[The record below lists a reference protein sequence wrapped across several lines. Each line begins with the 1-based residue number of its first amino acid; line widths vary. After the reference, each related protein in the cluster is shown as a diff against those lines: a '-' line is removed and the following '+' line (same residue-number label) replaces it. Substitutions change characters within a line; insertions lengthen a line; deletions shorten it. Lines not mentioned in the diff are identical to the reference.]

1 MNTKRQTSPRPRN
14 DQAMST
20 EEFYRELF
28 AKNNRPAPSASRA
41 PGPPI
46 NPDNPEEI
54 STEEFFRQLFARD
67 PDEAQ
72 QGPPAPAGS
81 RRSAFVARGSGVE
94 DGRPN
99 LLYPTYAPV
108 QNGKDDTPPKNVM
121 YAARDDGEGKEARQA
136 GDKPAGWGLENSNG
150 PEVGSPEW
158 HNIRNRH
165 ANMVLY
171 TPNAGEAV
179 DRATSEGLQRMAVQA
194 GHDITV
200 TGGKESGR
208 GHQNGS
214 AHETGQAADLSYE
227 KNQKLTEEKFRKLY
241 GEAFDQKSSLALIE
255 GNHFHIQTRPGK
267 GGAIGIRRWPSK

>member
-1 MNTKRQTSPRPRN
+1 MNTKRQISPRPRN

-72 QGPPAPAGS
+72 QGSPAPAGS
-81 RRSAFVARGSGVE
+81 RRSAFVARGSGAE

-108 QNGKDDTPPKNVM
+108 QNGKDDTHPKNVM
-121 YAARDDGEGKEARQA
+121 YAARDDGEGKEAGRA

-150 PEVGSPEW
+150 PKVGSPEW
-158 HNIRNRH
+158 HKIRNRH

-208 GHQNGS
+208 GHQNEGAVAGS
-214 AHETGQAADLSYE
+214 PGRELF
-227 KNQKLTEEKFRKLY
+227 NC
-241 GEAFDQKSSLALIE
+241 SL
-255 GNHFHIQTRPGK
+255 GC
-267 GGAIGIRRWPSK
+267 